1 METAHRD
8 YSTISP
14 TAKSLLLLKG
24 VTAIPYAKE
33 AAQLMLAPLPY
44 QMNTDSKDL
53 SFWLRVV
60 HFEDRYWSINQLL
73 DELPAKNVLELSSG
87 FSFRGLETVKQ
98 PGYHYIDTDLPEV
111 IALKKEFVAALEK
124 QPPAGVLEVLP
135 LNALDEAQF
144 METVNR
150 FPEDPLVIVN
160 EGLLMYLDD
169 TEKEKLCNIIR
180 RVLQQRRGYWIT
192 ADIYVKRDAATNEI
206 KRDEQWKA
214 FYAQHQIHE
223 KMFDSFEAAEIF
235 FRKMGFEIEKVAARD
250 HARLTGLPHVVEN
263 ATEEQLHKMR
273 AAGRIRATWR
283 LKPVE

>member
-24 VTAIPYAKE
+24 GTAIPYAK
-33 AAQLMLAPLPY
+33 AAAELMLTPHPY
-44 QMNTDSKDL
+44 LVDTESKDL
-53 SFWLRVV
+53 SFWARLV

-73 DELPAKNVLELSSG
+73 EELPERNILELSSG

-98 PGYHYIDTDLPEV
+98 PGYHYIDTDLPDV
-111 IALKKEFVAALEK
+111 IAIKKTFVAALEK
-124 QPPAGVLEVLP
+124 QPPAGVLELLP
-135 LNALDEAQF
+135 LNALDEELF
-144 METVNR
+144 MERVSR
-150 FPEDPLVIVN
+150 FPEGPLVIVN

-169 TEKEKLCNIIR
+169 TEKEKLCGIIR
-180 RVLQQRRGYWIT
+180 RVLQQRGGYWIT

-235 FRKMGFEIEKVAARD
+235 FRKMGFVAEKAAVRD
-250 HARLTGLPHVVEN
+250 HTRLTGLPHLVEC
-263 ATEEQLHKMR
+263 ATEEQLQKMR
-273 AAGRIRATWR
+273 QMGRIRATWR
-283 LKPVE
+283 LKPVD

>member
-33 AAQLMLAPLPY
+33 AAALMLAPHPY
-44 QMNTDSKDL
+44 LVDKESRDL
-53 SFWLRVV
+53 SFWARLV

-73 DELPAKNVLELSSG
+73 EELPERNILELSSG

-98 PGYHYIDTDLPEV
+98 PGYHYIDTDLPDV
-111 IALKKEFVAALEK
+111 IAIKKTFVAALEK
-124 QPPAGVLEVLP
+124 QPPAGVLELLP
-135 LNALDEAQF
+135 LNALDEELF
-144 METVNR
+144 MEWVSR
-150 FPEDPLVIVN
+150 FPEGPLVIVN

-169 TEKEKLCNIIR
+169 TEKEKLCGIIR
-180 RVLQQRRGYWIT
+180 RVLQQRGGYWIT

-235 FRKMGFEIEKVAARD
+235 FRKMGFVADKMAVRD
-250 HARLTGLPHVVEN
+250 HTRLTGLPHLVES
-263 ATEEQLHKMR
+263 ATEEQLQKMR
-273 AAGRIRATWR
+273 QMGRIRATWR
-283 LKPVE
+283 LKPAD